1 MPLLEPRPS
10 QEVTVPFPKTEAD
23 PLADTYAYPATRV
36 PVPKHPWPMAP
47 EPGPDLAPDE
57 YRLPDF
63 YVYGMVAGRSVRL
76 KLVLQE
82 DATAYEAQLV
92 NWLVTGEVKGN
103 LMACVVDRGLARHFV
118 EDGPGV
124 DDPAA
129 TPAVQVVRPG
139 TLTMARLQQAIDL
152 IPGFKYPR

>member
-1 MPLLEPRPS
+1 
-10 QEVTVPFPKTEAD
+10 VTVPFPKSED
-23 PLADTYAYPATRV
+23 NSLADTYAYPATRTLLA
-36 PVPKHPWPMAP
+36 PPKGHPWPETTPA
-47 EPGPDLAPDE
+47 EPDLAPDE

-92 NWLVTGEVKGN
+92 NWLVTGEIKGN

-124 DDPAA
+124 DDAAA